1 MTGYGEAERQTAAGL
16 LRAELK
22 TVNHRFLNINV
33 RTPPGFDRLEHEM
46 QAWMRPYL
54 ARGHAQLVLTLD
66 RSLGERAAEDDLP
79 VLDLDRARHYV
90 DLLSKLRKEMGLSGE
105 VDLASILRYDVVRSP
120 EPDRERAHPGPEVV
134 REVIQEAAAAVVTMR
149 QGEGAR
155 LREDMEQRLGVVS
168 EELDRVAEVAPG
180 RLLRERDRLR
190 AAIRELTEQEEVDE
204 DRLAREVA
212 YLAEKW
218 DISEELVRCRSHV
231 AVFRETLGSDDG
243 EAVGKRLGFVVQ
255 EMQREANTI
264 GAKAN
269 DPGIARASVAMK
281 EEIERLREQV
291 ENVE

>member
-16 LRAELK
+16 LRAEIK

-33 RTPPGFDRLEHEM
+33 RTPAGCDRFEHEM
-46 QAWMRPYL
+46 QAWLRPYL

-66 RSLGERAAEDDLP
+66 RSLGERGAEDDLP

-90 DLLSKLRKEMGLSGE
+90 GLLSKLREEMGLSGE

-120 EPDRERAHPGPEVV
+120 EPDEERASLDPQAV
-134 REVIQEAAAAVVTMR
+134 REVVQQAAAAVVTMR

-155 LREDMEQRLGVVS
+155 LQEDMEQRLSVIS
-168 EELDRVAEVAPG
+168 QELDKVVEAAPG

-190 AAIRELTEQEEVDE
+190 EAIRELTEQEEVDE
-204 DRLAREVA
+204 DRLAREIA

-218 DISEELVRCRSHV
+218 DINEELVRCRSHV
-231 AVFRETLGSDDG
+231 AGFREALGGDG
-243 EAVGKRLGFVVQ
+243 GEPVGKRLGFVVQ

-269 DPGIARASVAMK
+269 DTGIVQASLAIK